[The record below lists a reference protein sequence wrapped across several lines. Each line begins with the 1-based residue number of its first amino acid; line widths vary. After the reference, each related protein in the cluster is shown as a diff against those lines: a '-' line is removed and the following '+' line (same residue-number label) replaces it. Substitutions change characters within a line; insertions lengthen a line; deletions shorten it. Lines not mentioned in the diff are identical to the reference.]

1 MPDFVPIQRVLGIC
15 PTAGLSGPR
24 CPPTLIEWLID
35 PCDKPWSGKVHATIV
50 HLD

>member
-1 MPDFVPIQRVLGIC
+1 MPNCRSERPSVPPGAAR
-15 PTAGLSGPR
+15 
-24 CPPTLIEWLID
+24 LIEWLID